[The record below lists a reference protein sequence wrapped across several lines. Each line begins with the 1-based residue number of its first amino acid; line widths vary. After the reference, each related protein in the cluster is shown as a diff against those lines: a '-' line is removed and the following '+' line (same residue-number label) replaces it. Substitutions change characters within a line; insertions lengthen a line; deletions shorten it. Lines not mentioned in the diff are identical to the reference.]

1 MSAQPPVMESPA
13 DLNETDRAV
22 LTLLR
27 DGRETRGS
35 LADQLKK
42 HENYVGER
50 LKWMRVTGLIR
61 YHHEETALY
70 EITEKGMEWI
80 ERV

>member
-1 MSAQPPVMESPA
+1 MQTPD

-22 LTLLR
+22 LSLLS

-35 LADQLKK
+35 LADQLEK

-50 LKWMRVTGLIR
+50 LKWMRVTGLVQ

-70 EITEKGMEWI
+70 EITKKGTEWI
-80 ERV
+80 EEA